1 MADYKNY
8 SLSQLENC
16 KQDRDA
22 WYYLGMAYMERGD
35 LSSAAEW
42 LSEAMNDP
50 GNEWEAKAGLNLGLV
65 YKQNSEKDKALA
77 ILEKNLSKFPS
88 SPMTKLNVGFLY
100 AEGTESK
107 PRDLVKA
114 LRLVEEV
121 IAQLIQE
128 DGNDDY
134 LAADEFFTIAIV
146 YFDAAKAEN
155 SQNYFRKAEEYFNKT
170 IRKSGNYGSS
180 GQKLREMAE
189 NCLKQ
194 VRTYI

>member
-16 KQDRDA
+16 KHDRDA

-35 LSSAAEW
+35 KTSAAEW
-42 LSEAMNDP
+42 LRKAMNDP
-50 GNEWEAKAGLNLGLV
+50 GNEWEAKAGLNLGLLH
-65 YKQNSEKDKALA
+65 KQKGEKDDALG
-77 ILEKNLSKFPS
+77 ILEKNLGKFPS

-107 PRDLVKA
+107 MKDPAKG

-121 IAQLIQE
+121 IAQLIRE
-128 DGNDDY
+128 DGNDDF
-134 LAADEFFTIAIV
+134 LAPDEFFTIALV
-146 YFDAAKAEN
+146 YFDVAKAEN
-155 SQNYFRKAEEYFNKT
+155 SQSYFRKAEEYFNKT
-170 IRKSGNYGSS
+170 IRKSGSYGSS
-180 GQKLREMAE
+180 GQKLKEMAE

-194 VRTYI
+194 VKTYV